1 VEFRDVMLMDDGG
14 ELRLGRPLIEGA
26 RVVAEV
32 IGQGRDAKI
41 RVFKY
46 KSKTRYRRRRGHRQT
61 YTRVTIREIL
71 ADGHQTTETTGKPAP
86 RPRRRSSVETKA
98 EATAESAPI
107 SEGAPSLTPT
117 EAHIEEP
124 AKRPRAAHARK
135 PDETA
140 SGSERERD
148 AGADTKPPRRA
159 RRKKGESG
167 E

>member
-1 VEFRDVMLMDDGG
+1 MLADDDG
-14 ELRLGRPLIEGA
+14 ELRLGTPLVEGA

-32 IGQGRDAKI
+32 IGQGRDPKI

-71 ADGHQTTETTGKPAP
+71 ADGRQTTETTGKPAS
-86 RPRRRSSVETKA
+86 RPRRRASVETKA
-98 EATAESAPI
+98 EATAESVPI
-107 SEGAPSLTPT
+107 SEGAPSPTPT
-117 EAHIEEP
+117 EANIEEP

-140 SGSERERD
+140 SGIEPDRD
-148 AGADTKPPRRA
+148 AGADTKSTRRA
-159 RRKKGESG
+159 RTKKSESG
-167 E
+167 D